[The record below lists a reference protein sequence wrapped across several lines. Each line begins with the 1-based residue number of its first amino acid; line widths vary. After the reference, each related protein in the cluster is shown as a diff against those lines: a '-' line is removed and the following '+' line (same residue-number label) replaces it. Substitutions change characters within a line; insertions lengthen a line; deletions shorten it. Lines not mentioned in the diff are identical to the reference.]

1 MDDKQFVEWLRTGD
15 EGAYKE
21 LYARFY
27 APLCEI
33 AAQLVHDDFTA
44 ESIVGDIFFHIWKIR
59 TTLNLR
65 SSLRSYLLVSVRN
78 RCLNHLA
85 SVWERNSSSLDG
97 KALTEVERLMDADH
111 PLNRLVS
118 QELEEAVEKAVR
130 ELPETTRHVFLLH
143 RDEGLKYEQIAS
155 ALGISVNT
163 VKYHMKRALAQ
174 LRDRLF
180 TT

>member
-1 MDDKQFVEWLRTGD
+1 MDDRQFVEWLRTGD
-15 EGAYKE
+15 EDAYKE

-44 ESIVGDIFFHIWKIR
+44 VSIVGDIFFHLWKIR
-59 TTLNLR
+59 STLNLR

-85 SVWERNSSSLDG
+85 SVWERNSSSLDDQ
-97 KALTEVERLMDADH
+97 ALTAVEDLMDADH

-118 QELEEAVEKAVR
+118 RELEEAVEKAVGD
-130 ELPETTRHVFLLH
+130 LPETTRRVFLLH
-143 RDEGLKYEQIAS
+143 RDEGLKYDQIAS
-155 ALGISVNT
+155 ALGITVNT
-163 VKYHMKRALAQ
+163 VKYHMKRALARLREQ
-174 LRDRLF
+174 LF
-180 TT
+180 ST